1 MAAKTLQRRRY
12 RMEDIT
18 VTQPDITGCLLKLV
32 LFILG
37 FALLV
42 IFMVGALAGI
52 VIASTL

>member
-1 MAAKTLQRRRY
+1 
-12 RMEDIT
+12 
-18 VTQPDITGCLLKLV
+18 

>member
-1 MAAKTLQRRRY
+1 MD
-12 RMEDIT
+12 DIT
-18 VTQPDITGCLLKLV
+18 VTQPDVTGCLLKIV

>member
-12 RMEDIT
+12 RMDDIT